1 MLRHAAVFRWIEGT
15 TPEQVEELAAALRA
29 LPAQVPAIRS
39 YEVGSDLG
47 LGEGRWDFAVVA
59 SFDDADGYQDYVDHP
74 AHQAIATDLIPPI
87 RADRVHIQLEV

>member
-59 SFDDADGYQDYVDHP
+59 SFDDADGYQDYIDHP